1 MEIGKRIKERREE
14 MHLTLEDVAK
24 RAGVAKATVC
34 RYEKSVIENIP
45 SDRIE
50 KIAKAL
56 NCSPS
61 YLMGWEEYPSDMSKL
76 MALYGKLNN
85 DGKSKLLD
93 YADDLVQS
101 KKYTERD
108 ISKAV

>member
-24 RAGVAKATVC
+24 RAGVARATVC
-34 RYEKSVIENIP
+34 RYEKGVIENIP

-50 KIAKAL
+50 KVAKAL
-56 NCSPS
+56 KCSPS

-76 MALYGKLNN
+76 TALYNRLN
-85 DGKSKLLD
+85 DEGKSKLLG

-101 KKYTERD
+101 KKYTERNL
-108 ISKAV
+108 SEVV